1 MERSL
6 DDPLPLNNSPSHFE
20 TQLADVDSVGL
31 SLVGQ
36 SQLLGNSTPKEVV
49 KRPFL
54 KKGSRMPISQI
65 PPDPFTP
72 VVKAV
77 KNPPPSR
84 IRETAGLDPHDLDRV
99 SMIMDSHSPAGR
111 THEVQEVPQKA
122 APRLRSVPPMVAES
136 SHHDAHED
144 LESFLRDMSNSVHSV
159 ADHVRHLSKPG
170 ISARSDRAPSRNT
183 SQFEP
188 AEAAPPRAVSSRR
201 GARASPDNI
210 SEWLPSRRPRPR
222 LPSAVE
228 EPSDI
233 ELEMK
238 KKLQELDDQILK
250 FKKENDYCKKL
261 RLERE
266 KALAEAQR
274 IRERALTEL
283 EAAEKDIYEQ
293 RNLISAE
300 RKRLQQDK
308 ERGRTLLSQLR
319 EVSDEN
325 KELKSRLADTESTL
339 GDKITKLKAEVV
351 RLTATVSDLMQA
363 KHELAVVATPSAV
376 LNNKPEPTSEVA
388 SSYTHPD
395 GRVDKV
401 YTDGRREAVFASGLQ
416 KTVWPDGSALVKFPN
431 GDVKETSYTGVVVY
445 TYAATGCVQTTDPD
459 GLETLEFPSG
469 QVERHFPDGTK
480 EIKFPNG
487 VFKRID
493 GSGRELA
500 MDVALN

>member
-1 MERSL
+1 MDRSL
-6 DDPLPLNNSPSHFE
+6 DDSQPLNNAATGFD
-20 TQLADVDSVGL
+20 TQFSDVDPLVA

-36 SQLLGNSTPKEVV
+36 PPLIGDSAAKEVV

-84 IRETAGLDPHDLDRV
+84 IRETAALDPHDLDRV
-99 SMIMDSHSPAGR
+99 SVIMDSHSPVMR
-111 THEVQEVPQKA
+111 NQDVQEVPQK
-122 APRLRSVPPMVAES
+122 PGTKLRSVPPMIAES
-136 SHHDAHED
+136 SKHDSPED
-144 LESFLRDMSNSVHSV
+144 LESFLRDMSNSVHSA
-159 ADHVRHLSKPG
+159 ADHVRHLSKP
-170 ISARSDRAPSRNT
+170 ISARPDRVPSRNASQVDLADT
-183 SQFEP
+183 STS
-188 AEAAPPRAVSSRR
+188 RVISSRR
-201 GARASPDNI
+201 GARTPPDTI
-210 SEWLPSRRPRPR
+210 SESVPSRRLRPR
-222 LPSAVE
+222 LPGAVE
-228 EPSDI
+228 EPTDI

-238 KKLQELDDQILK
+238 KKLQELDEQISK
-250 FKKENDYCKKL
+250 FKKENEYCKKL

-266 KALAEAQR
+266 NALAEAQR
-274 IRERALTEL
+274 IRERALAEL
-283 EAAEKDIYEQ
+283 EAAEKDIHEQ
-293 RNLISAE
+293 RSLISAE
-300 RKRLQQDK
+300 RKRMQQDK
-308 ERGRTLLSQLR
+308 DRGRTLLSQLR

-325 KELKSRLADTESTL
+325 RELKNRLAETESTL
-339 GDKITKLKAEVV
+339 GEKITKLKAEVV

-363 KHELAVVATPSAV
+363 KHDLAVVATPAAV
-376 LNNKPEPTSEVA
+376 LNTKPESTAEVA

-493 GSGRELA
+493 GSGREMA